1 MAWNRTLEVTNM
13 TSTVGLNVTNSTA
26 DGGGNFTQDEYYY
39 YYYYNEP
46 PPYQVRPIAVEIP
59 FKGFVYPVLAIVTI
73 LGNILTVSVFIKE
86 RMRTATSV
94 LLICLAVSDSVIC
107 ASLLPNFL
115 YLYPTGNF
123 KTYVM
128 YGWCVALQILSNIYR
143 VARTTSNWITAAIGL
158 QRYII
163 VRLPFKAK
171 RICTIKTSLLTCVF
185 ITIASLLIHLLQF
198 LALEIIPSTP
208 SSTLTNGTL
217 PTGCIKQFPVWIID
231 TFQDM
236 KRMVWM
242 HYLFTGIFSGLL
254 PCLLLLITTVLLVL
268 QLRRRRKN
276 LGKNGCHGDASDKN
290 TRRVTRFVIVILIV
304 FLLAEMQDA
313 VAFFI
318 YVYEISSDKD
328 RKVLSREADMTWDT
342 FTVLIALLSYHVNF
356 WIYLLMSKQFR
367 CVLRA
372 RFCPRDGFRVN
383 KRDDRLTT
391 ASFLPE
397 NSTSQMSSTQKA
409 V

>member
-1 MAWNRTLEVTNM
+1 MEVTNM
-13 TSTVGLNVTNSTA
+13 TSVGMNLTNSSA
-26 DGGGNFTQDEYYY
+26 DGGNVTVDENYYY

-46 PPYQVRPIAVEIP
+46 PPYQVRPIPVEIP
-59 FKGFVYPVLAIVTI
+59 FKSYVYPVLAIVTI

-107 ASLLPNFL
+107 ATLLPNFL
-115 YLYPTGNF
+115 YIYPTGNF
-123 KTYVM
+123 KTYVL
-128 YGWCVALQILSNIYR
+128 YNWCVTLQIFSNIYR

-171 RICTIKTSLLTCVF
+171 QICTIKASLTTCFF
-185 ITIASLLIHLLQF
+185 ITIASILIHLLQF
-198 LALEIIPSTP
+198 LALEITPSTP
-208 SSTLTNGTL
+208 ASSLQNVTL
-217 PTGCIKQFPVWIID
+217 PTGCIKQFPVWVID

-242 HYLFTGIFSGLL
+242 HYLFTGLFSSLL
-254 PCLLLLITTVLLVL
+254 PCLMLLVTTVLLVL
-268 QLRRRRKN
+268 QLGKRRRN
-276 LGKNGCHGDASDKN
+276 LGKDGCHGDSSDRN
-290 TRRVTRFVIVILIV
+290 TRRVTRFVVAILIV

-318 YVYEISSDKD
+318 YVYEISSDND

-367 CVLRA
+367 VVLRA
-372 RFCPRDGFRVN
+372 RFCPKTSFRVS
-383 KRDDRLTT
+383 KREDRLTT

-397 NSTSQMSSTQKA
+397 NSTSQTPTLPKKE
-409 V
+409 